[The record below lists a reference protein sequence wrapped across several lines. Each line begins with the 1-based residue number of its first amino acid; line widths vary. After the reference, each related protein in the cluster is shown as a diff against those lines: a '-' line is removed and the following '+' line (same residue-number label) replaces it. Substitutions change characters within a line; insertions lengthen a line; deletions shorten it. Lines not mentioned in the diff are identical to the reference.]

1 MSQYKEELWSNN
13 YTVIPGFLDSCSATE
28 LSDEFREFADREN
41 TKGDSQSE
49 SSQSVYNYLPFL
61 EILCQ
66 KCPEVS
72 IAIGETVLPT
82 YTYARVYKNGATLEG
97 HTDRDAC
104 EISLTVHLDGDEDWL
119 YLD

>member
-28 LSDEFREFADREN
+28 LSDEFREFTRRQN
-41 TKGDSQSE
+41 TKGDNQVPE
-49 SSQSVYNYLPFL
+49 SSAVYNYLPFL
-61 EILCQ
+61 EMLCQ

-104 EISLTVHLDGDEDWL
+104 EISLTVHLGGDED
-119 YLD
+119 

>member
-1 MSQYKEELWSNN
+1 MNLESLHVE
-13 YTVIPGFLDSCSATE
+13 
-28 LSDEFREFADREN
+28 
-41 TKGDSQSE
+41 KGLEGDNQVPQSE
-49 SSQSVYNYLPFL
+49 SVYNYLPFL

-97 HTDRDAC
+97 HTDRD
-104 EISLTVHLDGDEDWL
+104 EVRNFINS
-119 YLD
+119 